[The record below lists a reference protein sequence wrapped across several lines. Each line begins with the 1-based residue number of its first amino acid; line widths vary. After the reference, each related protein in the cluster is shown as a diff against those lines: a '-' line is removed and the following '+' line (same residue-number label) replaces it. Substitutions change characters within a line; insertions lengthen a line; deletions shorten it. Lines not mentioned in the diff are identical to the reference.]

1 MTIKRKQYSSEDLE
15 AAVKLLREGIKMKNV
30 LVHYPSIPERTIRY
44 RATRLDD
51 LQRPGPQPILG
62 DLENDLEAWVVAMQ
76 SQDYPVTRDMILLKG
91 NELYQ
96 AMFGKRLHQG
106 HGVP

>member
-62 DLENDLEAWVVAMQ
+62 DLEAWVVAMQ
-76 SQDYPVTRDMILLKG
+76 SQGYPVTRDMILLKG

-96 AMFGKRLHQG
+96 AMFGKRT
-106 HGVP
+106 